1 MKVEVEIKKMQT
13 GFANILVKG
22 HLKLE
27 AIKEECFRSR

>member
-1 MKVEVEIKKMQT
+1 MKTVKIIKKMQT

-27 AIKEECFRSR
+27 GIKEECLMRV